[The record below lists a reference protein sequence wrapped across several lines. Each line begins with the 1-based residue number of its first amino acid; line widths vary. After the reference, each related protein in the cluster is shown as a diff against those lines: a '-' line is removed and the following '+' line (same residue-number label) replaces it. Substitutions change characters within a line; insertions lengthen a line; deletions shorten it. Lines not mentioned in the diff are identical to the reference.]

1 MPFEQLMLDRP
12 LSVVIDPTFRRIG
25 IEIAVKLQCGGIL
38 VLAGVM
44 ALIRLQVL
52 QLSGVMTRFGLVAIG
67 FRFGQLFPV
76 LGDVRFD

>member
-1 MPFEQLMLDRP
+1 MPLDRP
-12 LSVVIDPTFRRIG
+12 LSVVMNATFQRIW

-44 ALIRLQVL
+44 ALMRLQLL
-52 QLSGVMTRFGLVAIG
+52 QLSSVMTRFGLVAIG
-67 FRFGQLFPV
+67 FRFGQLLPI